1 MSEILE
7 QLSKAF
13 GGSSSGNYRSRKSLD
28 DPFKTEGDTAFLRMN
43 ARLRPNQLQP
53 GEVALSQNG
62 RMNKDG
68 TWQVRK
74 GLSTLAGAI
83 TVGADSLR
91 LPFPIASAQRTGGV
105 VTLTLSDTPSLDF
118 VPTENLTV
126 VNLGYS
132 SADPNGTFA
141 LSSVDFTNKTVTYP
155 DTGADESFT
164 IVDADA
170 NRPSVT
176 SPGDSI
182 RTTLNFNLADD
193 EVNAVYGSAVFS
205 DPSADNDDFIFTA
218 TNSLCLILR
227 LRDSAEFKVR
237 YEAGGESVDRP
248 VDVVQSFD
256 KMFIFRTTKTTLEAT
271 PVLTRKDITLAARS
285 SNVITI
291 TAATHGRVANDY
303 VTLTGLG
310 GWTTDP
316 NDVYKVVSA
325 TTNTFTVVQAGANE
339 SFNTSGA
346 FAEYFSD
353 FTRVS
358 YGAYTAPTYKTDA
371 NAVAANGVV
380 TMDLGVT
387 SHGLSIGDPVTI
399 RAGAAPYDALI
410 GTEFRVQTVP
420 TANIFTFNGAV
431 VDTDPGTSCTVSKPL
446 SLGQGFIHMP
456 AAPWGVPYQRR
467 MWIPY
472 WYTSVSSPA
481 NRDIRDEI
489 VASDIMDA
497 NTYDVIGNQFRITG
511 GQSDYLVGVTPF
523 TVDTMAVFMRK
534 SIHIMTGVSGS
545 LADVATNEVTR
556 EVGCSARKTITQVAN
571 QILFLSDE
579 GVYAVEFLDQ
589 YNLRGSGVPLS
600 EPVKPYIDRI
610 NQQYVDNA
618 TAIYFD
624 NRFWI
629 ALPLDSAV
637 GQGDAVENN
646 TILVYN
652 FLNQGWESIDTV
664 NSTSFAVRDLLIGR
678 EGAQNALYLTT
689 PEGGVH
695 KVDGFDGGDVVSVTA
710 GQALPETIAVV
721 SALTSRQYDVDSF
734 DRKRFSRSELQVK
747 SETNS
752 TSDASITYI
761 IEDPDATTA
770 AVTISDR
777 LGAVLPAGEEA
788 SIRQRVR
795 RRGFG
800 CQIDFR
806 PSLGRPFL
814 RGMKVDA
821 RISDRKTIS
830 IS

>member
-1 MSEILE
+1 MNEILE

-43 ARLRPNQLQP
+43 ARLRPNQLKP

-91 LPFPIASAQRTGGV
+91 LPFPIASAQRTSNV

-132 SADPNGTFA
+132 AADPNGTFA
-141 LSSVDFTNKTVTYP
+141 LSSVDFSNGTVTYP
-155 DTGADESFT
+155 SAGGDESFT
-164 IVDADA
+164 IVGADA

-371 NAVAANGVV
+371 NEFKRFPLQIYLHLTAPWWTLIQALAARYRSLSALAKDSF
-380 TMDLGVT
+380 TCRPLLGASLT
-387 SHGLSIGDPVTI
+387 S
-399 RAGAAPYDALI
+399 AGCGFRI
-410 GTEFRVQTVP
+410 GT
-420 TANIFTFNGAV
+420 
-431 VDTDPGTSCTVSKPL
+431 
-446 SLGQGFIHMP
+446 
-456 AAPWGVPYQRR
+456 
-467 MWIPY
+467 
-472 WYTSVSSPA
+472 
-481 NRDIRDEI
+481 
-489 VASDIMDA
+489 
-497 NTYDVIGNQFRITG
+497 
-511 GQSDYLVGVTPF
+511 
-523 TVDTMAVFMRK
+523 
-534 SIHIMTGVSGS
+534 
-545 LADVATNEVTR
+545 
-556 EVGCSARKTITQVAN
+556 
-571 QILFLSDE
+571 
-579 GVYAVEFLDQ
+579 
-589 YNLRGSGVPLS
+589 LR
-600 EPVKPYIDRI
+600 
-610 NQQYVDNA
+610 
-618 TAIYFD
+618 
-624 NRFWI
+624 
-629 ALPLDSAV
+629 SAV
-637 GQGDAVENN
+637 RLIAISA
-646 TILVYN
+646 TRSWHPTLWMRILMT
-652 FLNQGWESIDTV
+652 S
-664 NSTSFAVRDLLIGR
+664 SATSFASR
-678 EGAQNALYLTT
+678 EAKA
-689 PEGGVH
+689 
-695 KVDGFDGGDVVSVTA
+695 
-710 GQALPETIAVV
+710 
-721 SALTSRQYDVDSF
+721 
-734 DRKRFSRSELQVK
+734 
-747 SETNS
+747 
-752 TSDASITYI
+752 ITWW
-761 IEDPDATTA
+761 A
-770 AVTISDR
+770 
-777 LGAVLPAGEEA
+777 
-788 SIRQRVR
+788 
-795 RRGFG
+795 
-800 CQIDFR
+800 
-806 PSLGRPFL
+806 
-814 RGMKVDA
+814 
-821 RISDRKTIS
+821 
-830 IS
+830 

>member
-1 MSEILE
+1 VSR
-7 QLSKAF
+7 
-13 GGSSSGNYRSRKSLD
+13 YRSRLGKLD
-28 DPFKTEGDTAFLRMN
+28 DPLITEGDTTFLRMN

-83 TVGADSLR
+83 TAGADSLR
-91 LPFPIASAQRTGGV
+91 LPFPIASAQRASNV
-105 VTLTLSDTPSLDF
+105 VTLTLSETPSLGF

-132 SADPNGTFA
+132 AADPNGTFA
-141 LSSVDFTNKTVTYP
+141 LTAVDFTNKTLTYP

-164 IVDADA
+164 IVDSDA

-182 RTTLNFNLADD
+182 RTTLNFTLADD
-193 EVNAVYGSAVFS
+193 EVNEVYGSAIFS

-256 KMFIFRTTKTTLEAT
+256 KMFIFRTDETTLEAT
-271 PVLTRKDITLAARS
+271 PSITRKDVTAAARAS
-285 SNVITI
+285 DVITV
-291 TAATHGRVANDY
+291 TSASHGRVANDY

-310 GWTTDP
+310 GWTTNP
-316 NDVYKVVSA
+316 NAVYQVASA
-325 TTNTFTVVQAGANE
+325 TTNSFTVVQAGADE
-339 SFNTSGA
+339 TFNVSGA
-346 FAEYFSD
+346 YAEYFAD

-380 TMDLGVT
+380 TMDVT
-387 SHGLSIGDPVTI
+387 SHGLSVGDPITI

-410 GTEFRVQTVP
+410 GTEFRIQTVP
-420 TANIFTFNGAV
+420 TANQFTFNGGV
-431 VDTDPGTSCTVSKPL
+431 VDTDPGTSCTVSKAL
-446 SLGQGFIHMP
+446 SAGEGFIHMP

-467 MWIPY
+467 MWVPY
-472 WYTSVSSPA
+472 WYTSVGSPVD
-481 NRDIRDEI
+481 RGVRDEI

-523 TVDTMAVFMRK
+523 TVDTMAVFMRR
-534 SIHIMTGVSGS
+534 SVHIMTGVSGS

-600 EPVKPYIDRI
+600 EPIKPYIDRI
-610 NQQYVDNA
+610 NQQYVDRA
-618 TAIYFD
+618 TATYFD
-624 NRFWI
+624 NRYWI
-629 ALPLDSAV
+629 ALPLDSSA

-664 NSTSFAVRDLLIGR
+664 DSTSFAVRDLLVGR
-678 EGAQNALYLTT
+678 EGAKNALYLTT

-695 KVDGFDGGDVVSVTA
+695 QVDGFDGGDVVSVTA
-710 GQALPETIAVV
+710 GQALPETIPVV

-752 TSDASITYI
+752 TSNAAIKFI
-761 IEDPDATTA
+761 IEDPDAITD

-777 LGAVLPAGEEA
+777 LGAELPADEEA

-806 PSLGRPFL
+806 PSSGRPFL